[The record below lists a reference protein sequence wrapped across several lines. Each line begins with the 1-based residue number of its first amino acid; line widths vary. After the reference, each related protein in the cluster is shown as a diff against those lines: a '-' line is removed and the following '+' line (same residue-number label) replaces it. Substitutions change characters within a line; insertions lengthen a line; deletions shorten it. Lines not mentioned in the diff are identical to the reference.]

1 VIAMQCTDRNGELA
15 GAVQVFAGDDVMLI
29 SNRGTMVRTR
39 TEEISE
45 LSRNTQG
52 VMLIRVAEDE
62 TLVGLAR
69 IEEPED
75 VEVPDDTE
83 AAEDTAVS
91 DDAVPADGGHNPDS
105 ETPDPAADIE
115 A

>member
-1 VIAMQCTDRNGELA
+1 
-15 GAVQVFAGDDVMLI
+15 VQVFSGDDVMLI

-69 IEEPED
+69 IEEPEE
-75 VEVPDDTE
+75 VELPEGSEDLDGEAIDDE
-83 AAEDTAVS
+83 SIVNAEPSSDAAVQ
-91 DDAVPADGGHNPDS
+91 
-105 ETPDPAADIE
+105 DPAADTE
-115 A
+115 E